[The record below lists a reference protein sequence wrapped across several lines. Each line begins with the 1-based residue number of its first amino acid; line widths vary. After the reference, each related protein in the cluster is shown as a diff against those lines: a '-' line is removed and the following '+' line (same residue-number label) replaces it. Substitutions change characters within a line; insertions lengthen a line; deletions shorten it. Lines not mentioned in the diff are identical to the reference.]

1 MRSRMLL
8 IQKSKKDKNMFI
20 FGILCCKIH
29 LVLQNYSWYQME
41 VFMKERITNEAIFL
55 IQQKGLS
62 FTISD
67 LAKSLGTSKR
77 TIYQHFSS
85 KDDIIDS
92 IIENLTLQIK
102 NKEEEILHDKS
113 LNLLKKITQVLI
125 CVPEEFNTMDIRLL
139 VDLKRLHYNQW
150 VKIDE
155 FLKQEWDLVI
165 KLMEEGIKTGV
176 IREINLQLFVEL
188 YLGAINQIYQPNFS
202 LNTKLTMSEI
212 LKSVIDIL
220 LNGISR
226 KK

>member
-1 MRSRMLL
+1 MEYYVVKY
-8 IQKSKKDKNMFI
+8 IWYY
-20 FGILCCKIH
+20 KIIPGTK
-29 LVLQNYSWYQME
+29 WGF
-41 VFMKERITNEAIFL
+41 FMKERITNEAIFL

-92 IIENLTLQIK
+92 IIENLILQIK

-220 LNGISR
+220 LNGISI

>member
-1 MRSRMLL
+1 
-8 IQKSKKDKNMFI
+8 MFI
-20 FGILCCKIH
+20 FGISCCKIH
-29 LVLQNYSWYQME
+29 LVLQNYSWYQMG
-41 VFMKERITNEAIFL
+41 VFMKERITNKAIFL

-92 IIENLTLQIK
+92 IIENLILQIK

-113 LNLLKKITQVLI
+113 LNLLKKITKVLI

-220 LNGISR
+220 LNGISI

>member
-29 LVLQNYSWYQME
+29 LVLQNYSWYQMG

-85 KDDIIDS
+85 KDDIIDL
-92 IIENLTLQIK
+92 IIENLILQIK

-220 LNGISR
+220 LNGISI